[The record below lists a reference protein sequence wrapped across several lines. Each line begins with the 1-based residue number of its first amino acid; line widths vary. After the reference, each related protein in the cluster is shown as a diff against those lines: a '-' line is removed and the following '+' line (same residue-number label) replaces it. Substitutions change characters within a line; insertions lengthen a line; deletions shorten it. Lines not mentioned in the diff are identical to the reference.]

1 MRAAAHIHSEWSYH
15 ATWPLRS
22 IAKAFARRG
31 FDLLLMAEHDRGFN
45 EARWRSYQRAC
56 ADASDERIRLVPG
69 IEYEDP
75 ENIVHVTVWGERTPF
90 IGESRPTLDVLRAA
104 RAEGA
109 VAILA
114 HPWRRDAFSRYRPEW
129 AEFLTGVEVWNRQ
142 YDGVAPSRNGMRFA
156 ERESLAPFASL
167 DFHTRRQFFPL
178 AMRLDVEGPVDTTAI
193 IRALEARRFRPELLG
208 IPVAA
213 LTDGLP
219 AATLRITEIG
229 RRALRAPARMVTGRF
244 KP

>member
-1 MRAAAHIHSEWSYH
+1 
-15 ATWPLRS
+15 
-22 IAKAFARRG
+22 
-31 FDLLLMAEHDRGFN
+31 
-45 EARWRSYQRAC
+45 
-56 ADASDERIRLVPG
+56 
-69 IEYEDP
+69 
-75 ENIVHVTVWGERTPF
+75 
-90 IGESRPTLDVLRAA
+90 
-104 RAEGA
+104 
-109 VAILA
+109 
-114 HPWRRDAFSRYRPEW
+114 
-129 AEFLTGVEVWNRQ
+129 
-142 YDGVAPSRNGMRFA
+142 MRFA